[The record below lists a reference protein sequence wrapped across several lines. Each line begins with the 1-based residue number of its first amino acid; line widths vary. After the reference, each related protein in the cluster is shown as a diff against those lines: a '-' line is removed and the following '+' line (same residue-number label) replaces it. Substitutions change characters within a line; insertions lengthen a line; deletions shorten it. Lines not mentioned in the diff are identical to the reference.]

1 MNHVQRFN
9 EYNFQGF
16 NGCSDEEI
24 KILENYLSK
33 GKIDNPIDAKFI
45 LNELESNQEFYQD
58 FINSSKT
65 YYSWYIWISF
75 IICISFYAA
84 EIYFFFFVRSLENLA
99 IMLGLALI
107 FPSLAN
113 PVSESLSQK
122 INFYW
127 EFKKLKKP
135 LENYLAQNKDNP
147 YSLEKENS
155 LKATQIYANINEKGN
170 EDLLDY
176 RYQELIA
183 FYEKVRLNWSHYDLK
198 RKRDSLEKLFLI
210 IKFLKE
216 DEEKY
221 LETENKLILK
231 KTN

>member
-1 MNHVQRFN
+1 MQRFN

-113 PVSESLSQK
+113 PVSESLSL
-122 INFYW
+122 
-127 EFKKLKKP
+127 KLIFIGNLK
-135 LENYLAQNKDNP
+135 
-147 YSLEKENS
+147 S
-155 LKATQIYANINEKGN
+155 LKN
-170 EDLLDY
+170 L
-176 RYQELIA
+176 
-183 FYEKVRLNWSHYDLK
+183 
-198 RKRDSLEKLFLI
+198 
-210 IKFLKE
+210 
-216 DEEKY
+216 
-221 LETENKLILK
+221 
-231 KTN
+231 